1 MLKKFINYLKNNQI
15 DCHADK
21 SARNGRVCH
30 YGVFALCRTKQF
42 AFTLAETLIVMG
54 IIGVVAA
61 LTLPN
66 LNSSTGDKEKVVKLQ
81 KIYSNLQD
89 AFGRAEAVYGP
100 ISEWCTGL
108 SNENCESRAF
118 ERLTEFMKY
127 SKKCTVTD
135 CAAVFDKGSGSG
147 GTDDVTAKHNIILA
161 DGSTVGIKKSN
172 AISNQPLPYY
182 LILRV
187 DIDGLN
193 KGPNTACKDYF
204 SFRYDA
210 HENTLT
216 YDKMELSINQIKSS
230 SSHCATWVIR
240 NGNMDYLKVGNDG
253 KCPDNKTVLD
263 WTTNTTCK

>member
-1 MLKKFINYLKNNQI
+1 MLKQIVNYLKNNRI

-30 YGVFALCRTKQF
+30 YGVFALCRKKQF

-66 LNSSTGDKEKVVKLQ
+66 LNSSTGDKEKVAKLQ

-100 ISEWCTGL
+100 VSEWCTGL

-135 CAAVFDKGSGSG
+135 CAAVFDKNGFSG
-147 GTDDVTAKHNIILA
+147 GDSNTTAKYNVILA
-161 DGSTVGIKKSN
+161 DGSTVGIKRGDMVDFYPSRYS
-172 AISNQPLPYY
+172 I
-182 LILRV
+182 ILRI

-204 SFRYDA
+204 SFRYDTY
-210 HENTLT
+210 ENTLT
-216 YDKMELSINQIKSS
+216 YDKLELSINQNKSS
-230 SSHCATWVIR
+230 SSHCATWVFR
-240 NGNMDYLKVGNDG
+240 NGNMDYLKIGSDG